1 VTPTHVTLVQI
12 SFRRIAPIADQAAA
26 LFFARLFELDPALR
40 TLFRGNREGQGRK
53 LISMLATAVDSLD
66 RLETLIPA
74 VRAFGARHRHF
85 GAIEEHYATVGAAL
99 IWTLRKCLG
108 PEFTTDVTDAWT
120 EAYSLLA
127 HALID
132 AQRGARVAVAA

>member
-1 VTPTHVTLVQI
+1 
-12 SFRRIAPIADQAAA
+12 
-26 LFFARLFELDPALR
+26 
-40 TLFRGNREGQGRK
+40 
-53 LISMLATAVDSLD
+53 MLTTAVDSLD
-66 RLETLIPA
+66 RLDTLLPA
-74 VRAFGARHRHF
+74 VRAFGVRHSHF

-108 PEFTTDVTDAWT
+108 PEFTPAVTDAWT

-132 AQRGARVAVAA
+132 AQRGARLVTAA

>member
-1 VTPTHVTLVQI
+1 
-12 SFRRIAPIADQAAA
+12 
-26 LFFARLFELDPALR
+26 
-40 TLFRGNREGQGRK
+40 
-53 LISMLATAVDSLD
+53 MLATAVDSLD

-74 VRAFGARHRHF
+74 VRAFCARHSHF

-108 PEFTTDVTDAWT
+108 PEFTTAVADAWT

-132 AQRGARVAVAA
+132 AQRGARLAAAA